1 MAIGLLIIGDEIL
14 SGKRTDQ
21 HLQKLIS
28 LLNERGLQLAWAEI
42 IGDDRSRIT
51 ATLRRSFASGDSVF
65 CCGGIG
71 ATPDDHTRQCAAAAL
86 DVALA
91 LHPEAK
97 LKIEERIAEVA
108 LNDGKSADLTRPD
121 NLHRLKM
128 GEFPV
133 GAAIVPNPFNKIPG
147 FSIRNHYFLPGF
159 PEMAGPMMAW
169 VLNTYFADSFH
180 QNARLERACLVYEL
194 AESLLTPLMEQIE
207 HDFPQVNVFSLPN
220 VGNANTR
227 RHIELGVKGDA
238 LMVPA
243 AFERL
248 TTGLDQLHAEYTLLV
263 TA

>member
-14 SGKRTDQ
+14 SGKRTDK
-21 HLQKLIS
+21 HLPKLVS
-28 LLNERGLQLAWAEI
+28 LLNERGLQLAWVEI
-42 IGDDRSRIT
+42 VGDERQRIT
-51 ATLRRSFASGDSVF
+51 ASLRRSFASPDNVF

-86 DVALA
+86 GVELV
-91 LHPEAK
+91 LHPQAK
-97 LKIEERIAEVA
+97 QKIEERIAEVA
-108 LNDGKSADLTRPD
+108 QAEGKMPELQRPD

-133 GAAIVPNPFNKIPG
+133 GAAIIPNPFNKIPG
-147 FSIRNHYFLPGF
+147 FSIQNHHFLPGF

-169 VLNTYFADSFH
+169 VLNTYYSASFH
-180 QNARLERACLVYEL
+180 QNLRLERACLVYEL

-207 HDFPQVNVFSLPN
+207 HEFPNVSVFSLPS
-220 VGNANTR
+220 VGNAQTR

-238 LMVPA
+238 QVVPA

-248 TTGLDQLHAEYTLLV
+248 TAGLDQFHAEYTLLP

>member
-14 SGKRTDQ
+14 SGKRTDK

-28 LLNERGLQLAWAEI
+28 LLKERGLQLAWTEI
-42 IGDDRSRIT
+42 VGDERSRIT
-51 ATLRRSFASGDSVF
+51 ASLRRSFASGDSVF

-86 DVALA
+86 GVALA

-97 LKIEERIAEVA
+97 LKIQERIAEVA
-108 LNDGKSADLTRPD
+108 LSEGKDPDLQRPD

-133 GAAIVPNPFNKIPG
+133 GAGIVPNPFNKIPG
-147 FSIRNHYFLPGF
+147 FSIQNHYFLPGF

-180 QNARLERACLVYEL
+180 QNARPERACLVYEM

-207 HDFPQVNVFSLPN
+207 HDFPQVSVFSLPS
-220 VGNANTR
+220 VGNASTR

-248 TTGLDQLHAEYTLLV
+248 IAGLDQFHAEYTLLATV
-263 TA
+263 